1 MSETEE
7 AGTDAFILDQLD
19 ALAAEVRALGSRVA
33 LLKRML
39 SPPATEAP
47 RPPESGGLNYMGKDE
62 G

>member
-33 LLKRML
+33 LLRRML
-39 SPPATEAP
+39 SPPAP
-47 RPPESGGLNYMGKDE
+47 KPPESGGLNYMGKDE